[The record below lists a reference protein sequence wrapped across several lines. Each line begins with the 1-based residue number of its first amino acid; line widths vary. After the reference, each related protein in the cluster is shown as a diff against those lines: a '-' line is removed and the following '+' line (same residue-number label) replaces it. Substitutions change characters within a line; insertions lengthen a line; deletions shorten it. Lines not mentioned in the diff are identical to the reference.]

1 MAKNFNILLFEGDK
15 LVLNVFATPQNPAET
30 TIPDYVCEDIKEE
43 YNSLGYNVD
52 HYQVVEVFEER
63 NQTQ

>member
-1 MAKNFNILLFEGDK
+1 MAKHFNILLFEGDK
-15 LVLNVFATPQNPAET
+15 LVLNVFATPHDSTET

-52 HYQVVEVFEER
+52 HYKVVEVFEER
-63 NQTQ
+63 N